1 MSIIFDKY
9 LKGDKVIWMIVI
21 ILYLASLLL
30 IYSSSS
36 SLAFRYHGGN
46 TTYFLIKQAVFLM
59 AGFFVIW
66 FFHILKYSIWYHLA
80 NILLLISL
88 PLLGITLLFG
98 RNLNAAS
105 RWLEIPG
112 LGITFQSSDLAKVFL
127 IMYVAKYLSQKQ
139 DSPTDFKQFILNP
152 IIPVAFVCALIL
164 PANFST
170 AALLGLT
177 CWFMLFIGKVNLK
190 HLFGITGL
198 GILLVGALIVVSL
211 QFKVLGRAQT
221 WVNRIEN
228 FISDDKTEG
237 NYQVEQ
243 SKIAIASGGIIGKG
257 PGRST
262 QRNFLPHPYS
272 DFIYAII
279 IEEYG
284 VVGGVFILSLY
295 LILLYRSALLVK
307 KSKRMFPAFL
317 VLGLALMLTLQ
328 AFINMAVA
336 VGAIPVTGQPLPLVS
351 MGGSSLL
358 VSSAALGIILSV
370 SRSQSKN
377 ELFDGEEPVEDNN

>member
-1 MSIIFDKY
+1 MGALFDKY
-9 LKGDKVIWMIVI
+9 LKGDRVIWMIVI
-21 ILYLASLLL
+21 FLYLSSLLL

-46 TTYFLIKQAVFLM
+46 TTYFLIKQLVFLLVAFIVM
-59 AGFFVIW
+59 WTAHLI
-66 FFHILKYSIWYHLA
+66 KYSVWYRLA
-80 NILLLISL
+80 NILLALSV

-112 LGITFQSSDLAKVFL
+112 LGISFQSSDIAKVIL
-127 IMYVAKYLSQKQ
+127 IMYVAKYLSQMQ
-139 DSPTDFKQFILNP
+139 ENTDDFKQFLIQL
-152 IIPVAFVCALIL
+152 IAPVAFVCALIL

-177 CWFMLFIGKVNLK
+177 CWLMMFVGRVNLK
-190 HLFGITGL
+190 YLFGITGI
-198 GILLVGALIVVSL
+198 GIVLVGAFIAISL
-211 QFKVLGRAQT
+211 QFKTLSRAQT

-228 FISDDKTEG
+228 FISDDKTGG
-237 NYQVEQ
+237 NYQLEQ
-243 SKIAIASGGIIGKG
+243 SKIAIATGGIIGKG

-284 VVGGVFILSLY
+284 VVGGVFTLILY
-295 LILLYRSALLVK
+295 LMLLYRAALLVK
-307 KSKRMFPAFL
+307 KSNRLFPAFL
-317 VLGLALMLTLQ
+317 AFGLALMLTLQ
-328 AFINMAVA
+328 ALINMAVA

-351 MGGSSLL
+351 LGGSSLI
-358 VSSAALGIILSV
+358 VSSGALGIILGI
-370 SRSQSKN
+370 SRSQDKK
-377 ELFDGEEPVEDNN
+377 ELFDGEEPVKDNS

>member
-1 MSIIFDKY
+1 MGVLFDKY
-9 LKGDKVIWMIVI
+9 LKGDRVIWMIVI
-21 ILYLASLLL
+21 FLYLASLLL

-46 TTYFLIKQAVFLM
+46 TTYFLIKQLVFLLVAFIIM
-59 AGFFVIW
+59 WTAHLI
-66 FFHILKYSIWYHLA
+66 KYSVWYRLA
-80 NILLLISL
+80 NILLALSV

-112 LGITFQSSDLAKVFL
+112 LGISFQSSDLAKVIL
-127 IMYVAKYLSQKQ
+127 VMYVAKYLSQMQ
-139 DSPTDFKQFILNP
+139 ADREDFNQFLIHL
-152 IIPVAFVCALIL
+152 IAPVAFVCALIL

-177 CWFMLFIGKVNLK
+177 CWLMMFVGRVNLK
-190 HLFGITGL
+190 YLFGITGI
-198 GILLVGALIVVSL
+198 GILLVGAFIAISL
-211 QFKVLGRAQT
+211 QFKTLSRAQT

-228 FISDDKTEG
+228 FISNDKTEG
-237 NYQVEQ
+237 NYQLEQ
-243 SKIAIASGGIIGKG
+243 SKIAIATGGIIGKG
-257 PGRST
+257 PGHST

-284 VVGGVFILSLY
+284 VVGGTFTLILY
-295 LILLYRSALLVK
+295 LILLYRAALLVK
-307 KSKRMFPAFL
+307 KSNRLFPAFL
-317 VLGLALMLTLQ
+317 AFGLALMLTLQ
-328 AFINMAVA
+328 ALINMAVA

-351 MGGSSLL
+351 LGGSSLI
-358 VSSAALGIILSV
+358 VSSGALGIILGI
-370 SRSQSKN
+370 SRSQDKK
-377 ELFDGEEPVEDNN
+377 ELFDGEKPVKDNN

>member
-1 MSIIFDKY
+1 MGALFDKY
-9 LKGDKVIWMIVI
+9 LKGDRVIWMIVI
-21 ILYLASLLL
+21 FLYLSSLLL

-46 TTYFLIKQAVFLM
+46 TTYFLVKQLVFLLVAFIVM
-59 AGFFVIW
+59 WTAHLI
-66 FFHILKYSIWYHLA
+66 KYSVWYRLA
-80 NILLLISL
+80 NILLALSV

-112 LGITFQSSDLAKVFL
+112 LGISFQSSDLAKVIL
-127 IMYVAKYLSQKQ
+127 IMYVAKYLSQMQ
-139 DSPTDFKQFILNP
+139 ENTNDFKQFLIQL
-152 IIPVAFVCALIL
+152 IAPVAFVCALIL

-170 AALLGLT
+170 AALLALT
-177 CWFMLFIGKVNLK
+177 CWLMMFVGRVNLK
-190 HLFGITGL
+190 YLFGITGI
-198 GILLVGALIVVSL
+198 GILLVGAFIAISL
-211 QFKVLGRAQT
+211 QFKTLSRAQT

-237 NYQVEQ
+237 NYQLEQ
-243 SKIAIASGGIIGKG
+243 SKIAIATGGIIGKG

-284 VVGGVFILSLY
+284 VVGGVFTLILY
-295 LILLYRSALLVK
+295 LILLYRAALLVK
-307 KSKRMFPAFL
+307 KSNRLFPAFL
-317 VLGLALMLTLQ
+317 AFGLALMLTLQ
-328 AFINMAVA
+328 ALINMAVA

-351 MGGSSLL
+351 LGGSSLI
-358 VSSAALGIILSV
+358 VSSGALGIILGI
-370 SRSQSKN
+370 SRSQDKK
-377 ELFDGEEPVEDNN
+377 ELFDGEEPVKDNN

>member
-1 MSIIFDKY
+1 MGALFDKY
-9 LKGDKVIWMIVI
+9 LKGDRVIWMIVI
-21 ILYLASLLL
+21 FLYLSSLLL

-46 TTYFLIKQAVFLM
+46 TTYFLIKQLVFLLVAFIVM
-59 AGFFVIW
+59 WTAHLI
-66 FFHILKYSIWYHLA
+66 KYSVWYRLA
-80 NILLLISL
+80 NILLALSV

-112 LGITFQSSDLAKVFL
+112 LGISFQSSDIAKVIL
-127 IMYVAKYLSQKQ
+127 IMYVAKYLSQMQ
-139 DSPTDFKQFILNP
+139 ENTDDFKQFLIQL
-152 IIPVAFVCALIL
+152 IAPVAFVCALIL

-177 CWFMLFIGKVNLK
+177 CWLMMFVGRVNLK
-190 HLFGITGL
+190 YLFGITGI
-198 GILLVGALIVVSL
+198 GIVLVGAFIAISL
-211 QFKVLGRAQT
+211 QFKTLSRAQT

-237 NYQVEQ
+237 NYQLEQ
-243 SKIAIASGGIIGKG
+243 SKIAIATGGIIGKG

-284 VVGGVFILSLY
+284 VVGGVFTLILY
-295 LILLYRSALLVK
+295 LMLLYRAALLVK
-307 KSKRMFPAFL
+307 KSNRLFPAFL
-317 VLGLALMLTLQ
+317 AFGLALMLTLQ
-328 AFINMAVA
+328 ALINMAVA

-351 MGGSSLL
+351 LGGSSLI
-358 VSSAALGIILSV
+358 VSSGALGIILGI
-370 SRSQSKN
+370 SRSQDKK
-377 ELFDGEEPVEDNN
+377 ELFDGEEPVKDNS

>member
-1 MSIIFDKY
+1 MGALFDKY
-9 LKGDKVIWMIVI
+9 LKGDRVIWIIVI
-21 ILYLASLLL
+21 FLYLASLLL

-46 TTYFLIKQAVFLM
+46 TTYFLIKQLVFLLVAFIVM
-59 AGFFVIW
+59 WTVHLI
-66 FFHILKYSIWYHLA
+66 KYSIWYRLA
-80 NILLLISL
+80 NILLALSV

-112 LGITFQSSDLAKVFL
+112 LGISFQSSDLAKVIL
-127 IMYVAKYLSQKQ
+127 IMYVAKYLSQMQ
-139 DSPTDFKQFILNP
+139 DNNNDFKQFLIQL
-152 IIPVAFVCALIL
+152 IAPVALVCALIL

-177 CWFMLFIGKVNLK
+177 CWLMMFVGRVNLK
-190 HLFGITGL
+190 YLLGITGI
-198 GILLVGALIVVSL
+198 GIVLVGAIIAISL
-211 QFKVLGRAQT
+211 QFKTLSRAQT

-237 NYQVEQ
+237 NYQLEQ
-243 SKIAIASGGIIGKG
+243 SKIAIANGGIIGKG

-284 VVGGVFILSLY
+284 VVGGIITLILY
-295 LILLYRSALLVK
+295 LMLLYRAALLVK
-307 KSKRMFPAFL
+307 KSNRLFPAFL
-317 VLGLALMLTLQ
+317 AFGLALMLTLQ
-328 AFINMAVA
+328 ALINMAVA
-336 VGAIPVTGQPLPLVS
+336 VGAVPVTGQPLPLVS
-351 MGGSSLL
+351 LGGSSLI
-358 VSSAALGIILSV
+358 VSSGALGIILGI
-370 SRSQSKN
+370 SRSHDKK
-377 ELFDGEEPVEDNN
+377 ELFDGEEPVKDNN

>member
-1 MSIIFDKY
+1 MGVLFDKY
-9 LKGDKVIWMIVI
+9 LKGDRVIWMIAI
-21 ILYLASLLL
+21 FLYLASLLL

-46 TTYFLIKQAVFLM
+46 TTYFLIKQLVFLLVAFIVM
-59 AGFFVIW
+59 WTAHLI
-66 FFHILKYSIWYHLA
+66 KYSIWYRLA
-80 NILLLISL
+80 NILLAFSV

-112 LGITFQSSDLAKVFL
+112 LGISFQSSDLTKVIL
-127 IMYVAKYLSQKQ
+127 IMYVAKYLSQMQ
-139 DSPTDFKQFILNP
+139 GNREDFNQFLIRLAA
-152 IIPVAFVCALIL
+152 PVAFVCALIL

-177 CWFMLFIGKVNLK
+177 CWLMMFVGRVKLK
-190 HLFGITGL
+190 YLFGITGI
-198 GILLVGALIVVSL
+198 GILLLGAFIAISFH
-211 QFKVLGRAQT
+211 FKTLSRAQT

-228 FISDDKTEG
+228 FISNDKTGG
-237 NYQVEQ
+237 NYQLEQ
-243 SKIAIASGGIIGKG
+243 SKIAIATGGIIGKG

-284 VVGGVFILSLY
+284 VVGGVFILILY
-295 LILLYRSALLVK
+295 LILLYRAAQLVR
-307 KSKRMFPAFL
+307 KSNRIFPAFL
-317 VLGLALMLTLQ
+317 AFGLALMLTLQ
-328 AFINMAVA
+328 ALINMAVA

-351 MGGSSLL
+351 LGGSSLI
-358 VSSAALGIILSV
+358 VSSGALGIILGI
-370 SRSQSKN
+370 SRSQDKK
-377 ELFDGEEPVEDNN
+377 ELFDGEEPVKDSN

>member
-1 MSIIFDKY
+1 MGVLFDKY
-9 LKGDKVIWMIVI
+9 LKGDRVIWMIVI
-21 ILYLASLLL
+21 FLYLASLLL

-46 TTYFLIKQAVFLM
+46 TTYFLIKQLVFLLVAFIIM
-59 AGFFVIW
+59 WTAHLI
-66 FFHILKYSIWYHLA
+66 KYSVWYRLA
-80 NILLLISL
+80 NILLALSV

-112 LGITFQSSDLAKVFL
+112 LGISFQSSDLAKVIL
-127 IMYVAKYLSQKQ
+127 IMYVAKYLSQMQ
-139 DSPTDFKQFILNP
+139 ENREDFNQFLIQL
-152 IIPVAFVCALIL
+152 IAPVAFVCALIL

-177 CWFMLFIGKVNLK
+177 CWLMMFVGRVNLK
-190 HLFGITGL
+190 YLFGVTGI
-198 GILLVGALIVVSL
+198 GILLVGVFIAISL
-211 QFKVLGRAQT
+211 QFKTLSRAQT

-228 FISDDKTEG
+228 FISNDKTEG
-237 NYQVEQ
+237 NYQLEQ
-243 SKIAIASGGIIGKG
+243 SKIAIATGGIIGKG
-257 PGRST
+257 PGHST

-284 VVGGVFILSLY
+284 VVGGIFTLILY
-295 LILLYRSALLVK
+295 LILLYRAALLVK
-307 KSKRMFPAFL
+307 KSNRIFPAFL
-317 VLGLALMLTLQ
+317 AFGLALMLTLQ
-328 AFINMAVA
+328 ALINMAVA

-351 MGGSSLL
+351 LGGSSLI
-358 VSSAALGIILSV
+358 VSSGALGIILGI
-370 SRSQSKN
+370 SRSQDKK
-377 ELFDGEEPVEDNN
+377 ELFDGEEPVKDNN

>member
-1 MSIIFDKY
+1 MGTLFDKY
-9 LKGDKVIWMIVI
+9 LKGDRVIWMIVI
-21 ILYLASLLL
+21 FLYLASLLL

-46 TTYFLIKQAVFLM
+46 TTYFLVKQLVFLVVAFIVM
-59 AGFFVIW
+59 WTAHLI
-66 FFHILKYSIWYHLA
+66 KYSVWYRLA
-80 NILLLISL
+80 NILLALSV

-112 LGITFQSSDLAKVFL
+112 LGISFQSSDLAKVIL
-127 IMYVAKYLSQKQ
+127 IMYVAKYLSQMQ
-139 DSPTDFKQFILNP
+139 ENTDNFKQFLIQLVA
-152 IIPVAFVCALIL
+152 PVAFVCALIL

-177 CWFMLFIGKVNLK
+177 CWLMMFVGRVNLK
-190 HLFGITGL
+190 YLLGITGL
-198 GILLVGALIVVSL
+198 GLLLVGAFIAISL
-211 QFKVLGRAQT
+211 QFKTLSRAQT

-237 NYQVEQ
+237 NYQLEQ
-243 SKIAIASGGIIGKG
+243 SKIAIATGGIIGKG

-284 VVGGVFILSLY
+284 MLGGIFTLTLY
-295 LILLYRSALLVK
+295 LILLYRAALLVK
-307 KSKRMFPAFL
+307 KSSRLFPAFL
-317 VLGLALMLTLQ
+317 AFGLALMLTLQ
-328 AFINMAVA
+328 ALINMAVA

-351 MGGSSLL
+351 LGGSSLI
-358 VSSAALGIILSV
+358 VSSGALGIILGI
-370 SRSQSKN
+370 SRSQDKK
-377 ELFDGEEPVEDNN
+377 ELFDGEEPVKDNN

>member
-1 MSIIFDKY
+1 MGALFDKY
-9 LKGDKVIWMIVI
+9 LKGDRVIWMIVI
-21 ILYLASLLL
+21 FLYLSSLLL

-46 TTYFLIKQAVFLM
+46 TTYFLIKQLVFLLVAFIVM
-59 AGFFVIW
+59 WTAHLI
-66 FFHILKYSIWYHLA
+66 KYSIWYRLA
-80 NILLLISL
+80 NILLALSV

-112 LGITFQSSDLAKVFL
+112 LGISFQSSDLAKVIL
-127 IMYVAKYLSQKQ
+127 IMYVAKYLSQMQ
-139 DSPTDFKQFILNP
+139 DNNNDFKQFLIQL
-152 IIPVAFVCALIL
+152 IAPVAFVCALIL

-177 CWFMLFIGKVNLK
+177 CWLMMFVGRVNLK
-190 HLFGITGL
+190 YLFGITGI
-198 GILLVGALIVVSL
+198 GIVLVGAFIAISL
-211 QFKVLGRAQT
+211 QFKTLSRAQT

-237 NYQVEQ
+237 NYQLEQ
-243 SKIAIASGGIIGKG
+243 SKIAIATGGIIGKG

-284 VVGGVFILSLY
+284 VVGGVFTLILY
-295 LILLYRSALLVK
+295 LMLLYRAALLVK
-307 KSKRMFPAFL
+307 KSNRLFPAFL
-317 VLGLALMLTLQ
+317 AFGLALMLTLQ
-328 AFINMAVA
+328 ALINMAVA

-351 MGGSSLL
+351 LGGSSLI
-358 VSSAALGIILSV
+358 VSSGALGIILGI
-370 SRSQSKN
+370 SRSQDKK
-377 ELFDGEEPVEDNN
+377 ELFDGEEPVKDNN

>member
-1 MSIIFDKY
+1 MGALFDKY
-9 LKGDKVIWMIVI
+9 LKGDRVIWMIVI
-21 ILYLASLLL
+21 FLYLSSLLL

-46 TTYFLIKQAVFLM
+46 TTYFLVKQLVFLLVAFIVM
-59 AGFFVIW
+59 WTAHLI
-66 FFHILKYSIWYHLA
+66 KYSVWYRLA
-80 NILLLISL
+80 NILLALSV

-112 LGITFQSSDLAKVFL
+112 LGISFQSSDIAKVIL
-127 IMYVAKYLSQKQ
+127 IMYVAKYLSQMQ
-139 DSPTDFKQFILNP
+139 ENTDDFKQFLIQL
-152 IIPVAFVCALIL
+152 IAPVAFVCALIL

-177 CWFMLFIGKVNLK
+177 CWLMMFVGRVNLK
-190 HLFGITGL
+190 YLFGITGI
-198 GILLVGALIVVSL
+198 GIVLVGAFIAISL
-211 QFKVLGRAQT
+211 QFKTLSRAQT

-237 NYQVEQ
+237 NYQLEQ
-243 SKIAIASGGIIGKG
+243 SKIAIATGGIIGKG

-284 VVGGVFILSLY
+284 VVGGVFTLILY
-295 LILLYRSALLVK
+295 LMLLYRAALLVK
-307 KSKRMFPAFL
+307 KSNRLFPAFL
-317 VLGLALMLTLQ
+317 AFGLALMLTLQ
-328 AFINMAVA
+328 ALINMAVA

-351 MGGSSLL
+351 LGGSSLI
-358 VSSAALGIILSV
+358 VSSGALGIILGI
-370 SRSQSKN
+370 SRSQDKK
-377 ELFDGEEPVEDNN
+377 ELFDGEEPVKDNN

>member
-1 MSIIFDKY
+1 
-9 LKGDKVIWMIVI
+9 MIVI
-21 ILYLASLLL
+21 FLYLSSLLL

-46 TTYFLIKQAVFLM
+46 TTYFLIKQLVFLLVAFIVM
-59 AGFFVIW
+59 WTAHLI
-66 FFHILKYSIWYHLA
+66 KYSVWYRLA
-80 NILLLISL
+80 NILLALSV

-112 LGITFQSSDLAKVFL
+112 LGISFQSSDLAKVIL
-127 IMYVAKYLSQKQ
+127 IMYVAKYLSQMQ
-139 DSPTDFKQFILNP
+139 ENTDDFKQFLIQL
-152 IIPVAFVCALIL
+152 IAPVAFVCALIL

-177 CWFMLFIGKVNLK
+177 CWLMMFVGRVNLK
-190 HLFGITGL
+190 YLFGITGI
-198 GILLVGALIVVSL
+198 GIVLVGAFIAISL
-211 QFKVLGRAQT
+211 QFKTLSRAQT

-237 NYQVEQ
+237 NYQLEQ
-243 SKIAIASGGIIGKG
+243 SKIAIATGGIIGKG

-284 VVGGVFILSLY
+284 VVGGVFTLILY
-295 LILLYRSALLVK
+295 LMLLYRAALLVK
-307 KSKRMFPAFL
+307 KSNRLFPAFL
-317 VLGLALMLTLQ
+317 AFGLALMLTLQ
-328 AFINMAVA
+328 ALINMAVA

-351 MGGSSLL
+351 LGGSSLI
-358 VSSAALGIILSV
+358 VSSGALGIILGI
-370 SRSQSKN
+370 SRSQDKK
-377 ELFDGEEPVEDNN
+377 ELFDGEEPVKDNN

>member
-1 MSIIFDKY
+1 MGALFDKY
-9 LKGDKVIWMIVI
+9 LKGDRVIWMIVI
-21 ILYLASLLL
+21 FLYLSSLLL

-46 TTYFLIKQAVFLM
+46 TTYFLIKQLVFLLVAFIVM
-59 AGFFVIW
+59 WTAHLI
-66 FFHILKYSIWYHLA
+66 KYSVWYRLA
-80 NILLLISL
+80 NILLALSV

-112 LGITFQSSDLAKVFL
+112 LGISFQSSDIAKVIL
-127 IMYVAKYLSQKQ
+127 IMYVAKYLSQMQ
-139 DSPTDFKQFILNP
+139 ENTDDFKQFLIQL
-152 IIPVAFVCALIL
+152 IAPVAFVCALIL

-177 CWFMLFIGKVNLK
+177 CWLMMFVGRVNLK
-190 HLFGITGL
+190 YLFGITGI
-198 GILLVGALIVVSL
+198 GIVLVGAFIAISL
-211 QFKVLGRAQT
+211 QFKTLSRAQT

-237 NYQVEQ
+237 NYQLEQ
-243 SKIAIASGGIIGKG
+243 SKIAIATGGIIGKG

-284 VVGGVFILSLY
+284 VVGGVFTLILY
-295 LILLYRSALLVK
+295 LMLLYRAALLVK
-307 KSKRMFPAFL
+307 KSNRLFPAFL
-317 VLGLALMLTLQ
+317 AFGLALMLTLQ
-328 AFINMAVA
+328 ALINMAVA

-351 MGGSSLL
+351 LGGSSLI
-358 VSSAALGIILSV
+358 VSSGALGIILGI
-370 SRSQSKN
+370 SRSQDKK
-377 ELFDGEEPVEDNN
+377 ELFDGEEPVKDNN

>member
-1 MSIIFDKY
+1 MGALFDKY
-9 LKGDKVIWMIVI
+9 LKGDRVIWMIVI
-21 ILYLASLLL
+21 FLYLSSLLL

-46 TTYFLIKQAVFLM
+46 TTYFLIKQLVFLLVAFIVM
-59 AGFFVIW
+59 WTAHLI
-66 FFHILKYSIWYHLA
+66 KYSVWYRLA
-80 NILLLISL
+80 NILLALSV

-112 LGITFQSSDLAKVFL
+112 LGISFQSSDLAKVIL
-127 IMYVAKYLSQKQ
+127 IMYVAKYLSQMQ
-139 DSPTDFKQFILNP
+139 ENTDDFKQFLIQL
-152 IIPVAFVCALIL
+152 IAPVAFVCALIL

-177 CWFMLFIGKVNLK
+177 CWLMMFVGRVNLK
-190 HLFGITGL
+190 YLFGITGI
-198 GILLVGALIVVSL
+198 GIVLVGAFIAISL
-211 QFKVLGRAQT
+211 QFKTLSRAQT

-237 NYQVEQ
+237 NYQLEQ
-243 SKIAIASGGIIGKG
+243 SKIAIATGGIIGKG

-279 IEEYG
+279 
-284 VVGGVFILSLY
+284 
-295 LILLYRSALLVK
+295 
-307 KSKRMFPAFL
+307 
-317 VLGLALMLTLQ
+317 
-328 AFINMAVA
+328 
-336 VGAIPVTGQPLPLVS
+336 
-351 MGGSSLL
+351 
-358 VSSAALGIILSV
+358 
-370 SRSQSKN
+370 
-377 ELFDGEEPVEDNN
+377 

>member
-1 MSIIFDKY
+1 MGALFDKY
-9 LKGDKVIWMIVI
+9 LKGDRVIWMIVI
-21 ILYLASLLL
+21 FLYLSSLLL

-46 TTYFLIKQAVFLM
+46 TTYFLIKQLVFLLVAFIVM
-59 AGFFVIW
+59 WTAHLI
-66 FFHILKYSIWYHLA
+66 KYSVWYRLA
-80 NILLLISL
+80 NILLALSV

-112 LGITFQSSDLAKVFL
+112 LGISFQSSDLAKVIL
-127 IMYVAKYLSQKQ
+127 IMYVAKYLSQMQ
-139 DSPTDFKQFILNP
+139 ENTDDFKQFLIQL
-152 IIPVAFVCALIL
+152 IAPVAFVCALIL

-177 CWFMLFIGKVNLK
+177 CWLMMFVGRVNLK
-190 HLFGITGL
+190 YLFGITGI
-198 GILLVGALIVVSL
+198 GIVLVGAFIAISL
-211 QFKVLGRAQT
+211 QFKTLSRAQT

-237 NYQVEQ
+237 NYQLEQ
-243 SKIAIASGGIIGKG
+243 SKIAIATGGIIGKG

-284 VVGGVFILSLY
+284 VVGGVFTLILY
-295 LILLYRSALLVK
+295 LMLLYRAALLVK
-307 KSKRMFPAFL
+307 KSNRLFPAFL
-317 VLGLALMLTLQ
+317 AFGLALMLTLQ
-328 AFINMAVA
+328 ALINMAVA
-336 VGAIPVTGQPLPLVS
+336 VGAVPVTGQPLPLVS
-351 MGGSSLL
+351 LGGSSLI
-358 VSSAALGIILSV
+358 VSSGALGIILGI
-370 SRSQSKN
+370 SRSQDKK
-377 ELFDGEEPVEDNN
+377 ELFDGEEPVKDNN

>member
-1 MSIIFDKY
+1 MGVLFDKY
-9 LKGDKVIWMIVI
+9 LKGDRVIWMIVI
-21 ILYLASLLL
+21 FLYLASLLL

-46 TTYFLIKQAVFLM
+46 TTYFLIKQLVFLVVAFM
-59 AGFFVIW
+59 VMWTVHLI
-66 FFHILKYSIWYHLA
+66 KYSVWYRLA
-80 NILLLISL
+80 NILLALSI

-112 LGITFQSSDLAKVFL
+112 LGISFQSSDLAKVIL
-127 IMYVAKYLSQKQ
+127 IMFVAKYLSQMQ
-139 DSPTDFKQFILNP
+139 DNTNDFKQFLIQLVA
-152 IIPVAFVCALIL
+152 PVALVCALIL

-177 CWFMLFIGKVNLK
+177 CWLMMFVGRVNLK
-190 HLFGITGL
+190 YLFGITGL
-198 GILLVGALIVVSL
+198 GVLLVGAFIAISL
-211 QFKVLGRAQT
+211 QFKTLSRAQT

-228 FISDDKTEG
+228 FISDDKTDG
-237 NYQVEQ
+237 NYQLEQ
-243 SKIAIASGGIIGKG
+243 SKIAIATGGIIGKG

-284 VVGGVFILSLY
+284 VVGGVFILILY
-295 LILLYRSALLVK
+295 LILLYRAALLVK
-307 KSKRMFPAFL
+307 KSTRLFPAFL
-317 VLGLALMLTLQ
+317 AFGLALMLTLQ
-328 AFINMAVA
+328 ALINMAVA

-351 MGGSSLL
+351 LGGSSLI
-358 VSSAALGIILSV
+358 VSSGALGIILGI
-370 SRSQSKN
+370 SRSQDKK
-377 ELFDGEEPVEDNN
+377 ELFDGEEPVKDNN

>member
-1 MSIIFDKY
+1 MGVLFDKY
-9 LKGDKVIWMIVI
+9 LKGDRVIWMIAI
-21 ILYLASLLL
+21 FLYLASLLL

-46 TTYFLIKQAVFLM
+46 TTYFLIKQLVFLLVAFIVM
-59 AGFFVIW
+59 WTAHLI
-66 FFHILKYSIWYHLA
+66 KYSVWYRLA
-80 NILLLISL
+80 NILLALSV

-112 LGITFQSSDLAKVFL
+112 LGISFQSSDLAKVIL
-127 IMYVAKYLSQKQ
+127 IMYVAKLLSQRQ
-139 DSPTDFKQFILNP
+139 GNADDFKQFLIQL
-152 IIPVAFVCALIL
+152 IAPVALVCALIL

-177 CWFMLFIGKVNLK
+177 CWLMMFVGRVNLK
-190 HLFGITGL
+190 YLFGITGL
-198 GILLVGALIVVSL
+198 GIVLVGAFIAISL
-211 QFKVLGRAQT
+211 QLKTLSRAQT

-228 FISDDKTEG
+228 FISDDKTAG
-237 NYQVEQ
+237 NYQLEQ
-243 SKIAIASGGIIGKG
+243 SKIAIATGGIIGKG

-284 VVGGVFILSLY
+284 VIGGVFTLILY
-295 LILLYRSALLVK
+295 LMLLYRAALLVK
-307 KSKRMFPAFL
+307 KSNRLFPAFL
-317 VLGLALMLTLQ
+317 AFGLALMLTLQ
-328 AFINMAVA
+328 ALINMAVA

-351 MGGSSLL
+351 LGGSSLI
-358 VSSAALGIILSV
+358 VSSGALGIILGI
-370 SRSQSKN
+370 SRTLDKK
-377 ELFDGEEPVEDNN
+377 ELFDGEEPVKDNN

>member
-1 MSIIFDKY
+1 MGALFDKY
-9 LKGDKVIWMIVI
+9 LKGDRVIWMIVI
-21 ILYLASLLL
+21 FLYLSSLLL

-46 TTYFLIKQAVFLM
+46 TTYFLIKQLVFLLVAFIVM
-59 AGFFVIW
+59 WTVHLI
-66 FFHILKYSIWYHLA
+66 KYSIWYRLA
-80 NILLLISL
+80 NILLALSV

-112 LGITFQSSDLAKVFL
+112 LGISFQSSDLAKVIL
-127 IMYVAKYLSQKQ
+127 IMYVAKYLSQMQ
-139 DSPTDFKQFILNP
+139 DNNNDFKQFLIQL
-152 IIPVAFVCALIL
+152 IAPVALVCALIL

-177 CWFMLFIGKVNLK
+177 CWLMMFVGRVNLK
-190 HLFGITGL
+190 YLFGITGI
-198 GILLVGALIVVSL
+198 GIVLVGAFIAISL
-211 QFKVLGRAQT
+211 QFKTLSRAQT

-237 NYQVEQ
+237 NYQLEQ
-243 SKIAIASGGIIGKG
+243 SKIAIATGGIIGKG

-284 VVGGVFILSLY
+284 VVGGVFTLILY
-295 LILLYRSALLVK
+295 LMLLYRAALLVK
-307 KSKRMFPAFL
+307 KSNRLFPAFL
-317 VLGLALMLTLQ
+317 AFGLALMLTLQ
-328 AFINMAVA
+328 ALINMAVA

-351 MGGSSLL
+351 LGGSSLI
-358 VSSAALGIILSV
+358 VSSGALGIILGI
-370 SRSQSKN
+370 SRSQDKK
-377 ELFDGEEPVEDNN
+377 ELFDGEEPVKDNN

>member
-1 MSIIFDKY
+1 MGALFDKY
-9 LKGDKVIWMIVI
+9 LKGDRVIWMIVI
-21 ILYLASLLL
+21 FLYLSSLLL

-46 TTYFLIKQAVFLM
+46 TTYFLIKQLVFLLVAFIVM
-59 AGFFVIW
+59 WTAHLI
-66 FFHILKYSIWYHLA
+66 KYSVWYRLA
-80 NILLLISL
+80 NILLALSV

-112 LGITFQSSDLAKVFL
+112 LGISSQSSDIAKVIL
-127 IMYVAKYLSQKQ
+127 IMYVAKYLSQMQ
-139 DSPTDFKQFILNP
+139 ENTDDFKQFLIQL
-152 IIPVAFVCALIL
+152 IAPVAFVCALIL

-177 CWFMLFIGKVNLK
+177 CWLMMFVGRVNLK
-190 HLFGITGL
+190 YLFGITGI
-198 GILLVGALIVVSL
+198 GIVLVGAFIAISL
-211 QFKVLGRAQT
+211 QFKTLSRAQT

-237 NYQVEQ
+237 NYQLEQ
-243 SKIAIASGGIIGKG
+243 SKIAIATGGIIGKG

-284 VVGGVFILSLY
+284 VVGGVFTLILY
-295 LILLYRSALLVK
+295 LMLLYRAALLVK
-307 KSKRMFPAFL
+307 KSNRLFPAFL
-317 VLGLALMLTLQ
+317 AFGLALMLTLQ
-328 AFINMAVA
+328 ALINMAVA

-351 MGGSSLL
+351 LGGSSLI
-358 VSSAALGIILSV
+358 VSSGALGIILGI
-370 SRSQSKN
+370 SRSQDKK
-377 ELFDGEEPVEDNN
+377 ELFDGEEPVKDNN

>member
-1 MSIIFDKY
+1 MGVLFDKY
-9 LKGDKVIWMIVI
+9 LKGDRVIWMIVI
-21 ILYLASLLL
+21 FLYLASLLL

-46 TTYFLIKQAVFLM
+46 TTYFLIKQLVFLIVAFLVM
-59 AGFFVIW
+59 WIVHLI
-66 FFHILKYSIWYHLA
+66 KYSVWYRLS
-80 NILLLISL
+80 NILLALSI

-112 LGITFQSSDLAKVFL
+112 LGISFQSSDLAKVIL
-127 IMYVAKYLSQKQ
+127 IMYVAKYLSQMQ
-139 DSPTDFKQFILNP
+139 DNTNDFKQFLVQLIA
-152 IIPVAFVCALIL
+152 PVALVCALIL

-177 CWFMLFIGKVNLK
+177 CWLMMFVGRVNLK
-190 HLFGITGL
+190 YLLGITGL
-198 GILLVGALIVVSL
+198 GLLLVGAFIAISL
-211 QFKVLGRAQT
+211 QFKTLSRAQT

-237 NYQVEQ
+237 NYQLEQ
-243 SKIAIASGGIIGKG
+243 SKIAIATGGIIGKG

-284 VVGGVFILSLY
+284 VVGGVFTLILY
-295 LILLYRSALLVK
+295 LILLYRAALLVK
-307 KSKRMFPAFL
+307 KSNRLFPAFL
-317 VLGLALMLTLQ
+317 AFGLALMLTLQ
-328 AFINMAVA
+328 ALINMAVA

-351 MGGSSLL
+351 LGGSSLI
-358 VSSAALGIILSV
+358 VSSGALGIILGI
-370 SRSQSKN
+370 SRSQDKK
-377 ELFDGEEPVEDNN
+377 ELFDGEEPVKDNN

>member
-1 MSIIFDKY
+1 MGALFDKY
-9 LKGDKVIWMIVI
+9 LKGDRVIWMIVI
-21 ILYLASLLL
+21 FLYLSSLLL

-46 TTYFLIKQAVFLM
+46 TTYFLIKQLVFLLVAFIVM
-59 AGFFVIW
+59 WTVHLI
-66 FFHILKYSIWYHLA
+66 KYSIWYRLA
-80 NILLLISL
+80 NILLALSV

-112 LGITFQSSDLAKVFL
+112 LGISFQSSDIAKVIL
-127 IMYVAKYLSQKQ
+127 IMYVAKYLSQMQ
-139 DSPTDFKQFILNP
+139 ENTDDFKQFLIQL
-152 IIPVAFVCALIL
+152 IAPVAFVCALIL

-177 CWFMLFIGKVNLK
+177 CWLMMFVGRVNLK
-190 HLFGITGL
+190 YLFGITGI
-198 GILLVGALIVVSL
+198 GIVLVGAFIAISL
-211 QFKVLGRAQT
+211 QFKTLSRAQT

-237 NYQVEQ
+237 NYQLEQ
-243 SKIAIASGGIIGKG
+243 SKIAIATGGIIGKG

-284 VVGGVFILSLY
+284 VVGGVFTLILY
-295 LILLYRSALLVK
+295 LMLLYRAALLVK
-307 KSKRMFPAFL
+307 KSNRLFPAFL
-317 VLGLALMLTLQ
+317 AFGLALMLTLQ
-328 AFINMAVA
+328 ALINMAVA

-351 MGGSSLL
+351 LGGSSLI
-358 VSSAALGIILSV
+358 VSSGALGIILGI
-370 SRSQSKN
+370 SRSQDKK
-377 ELFDGEEPVEDNN
+377 ELFDGEEPVKDNN

>member
-1 MSIIFDKY
+1 MSAIFDKY
-9 LKGDKVIWMIVI
+9 LKGDKVIWIVVI
-21 ILYLASLLL
+21 FLYLASLLL

-46 TTYFLIKQAVFLM
+46 TTYYLIKQAVFLLF
-59 AGFFVIW
+59 GFIVIW
-66 FFHILKYSIWYHLA
+66 TIHLLKYSIWYHLA
-80 NILLLISL
+80 NILLAISI

-112 LGITFQSSDLAKVFL
+112 LGITIQSSDLAKIFL
-127 IMYVAKYLSQKQ
+127 VIYVAKYLSHIQ
-139 DSPTDFKQFILNP
+139 DSPIDFKEFLLQLIL
-152 IIPVAFVCALIL
+152 PVALVCALIL

-177 CWFMLFIGKVNLK
+177 CWLMMLIGRVNLK
-190 HLFGITGL
+190 HLLGITGV
-198 GILLVGALIVVSL
+198 GILLVGAFIAISL
-211 QFKVLGRAQT
+211 QFTNLSRAQT

-228 FISDDKTEG
+228 FINDDNPDG
-237 NYQVEQ
+237 NYQLEQ
-243 SKIAIASGGIIGKG
+243 SKIAIATGGIIGKG

-284 VVGGVFILSLY
+284 VVGGVIILTLY
-295 LILLYRSALLVK
+295 LILLYRAALLVK
-307 KSKRMFPAFL
+307 KSKRTFPAFL
-317 VLGLALMLTLQ
+317 AFGLALLLTLQ

-351 MGGSSLL
+351 MGGSSLV
-358 VSSAALGIILSV
+358 VSSAALGIILGV
-370 SRSQSKN
+370 SRSQNKK
-377 ELFDGEEPVEDNN
+377 ELFDGEEPVEDNS

>member
-1 MSIIFDKY
+1 MGALFDKY
-9 LKGDKVIWMIVI
+9 LKGDRVIWMIVI
-21 ILYLASLLL
+21 FLYLSSLLL

-46 TTYFLIKQAVFLM
+46 TTYFLIKQLVFLLVAFIVM
-59 AGFFVIW
+59 WTAHLI
-66 FFHILKYSIWYHLA
+66 KYSVWYRLA
-80 NILLLISL
+80 NILLALSV

-112 LGITFQSSDLAKVFL
+112 LGISFQSSDLAKVIL
-127 IMYVAKYLSQKQ
+127 IMYVAKYLSQMQ
-139 DSPTDFKQFILNP
+139 ENTDDFKQFLIQL
-152 IIPVAFVCALIL
+152 IAPVAFVCALIL

-177 CWFMLFIGKVNLK
+177 CWLMMFVGRVNLK
-190 HLFGITGL
+190 YLFGITGI
-198 GILLVGALIVVSL
+198 GIVLVGAFIAISL
-211 QFKVLGRAQT
+211 QFKTLSRAQT

-237 NYQVEQ
+237 NYQLEQ
-243 SKIAIASGGIIGKG
+243 SKIAIATGGIIGKG

-284 VVGGVFILSLY
+284 VVGGVFTLILY
-295 LILLYRSALLVK
+295 LMLLYRAALLVK
-307 KSKRMFPAFL
+307 KSNRLFPAFL
-317 VLGLALMLTLQ
+317 AFGLALMLTLQ
-328 AFINMAVA
+328 ALINMAVA

-351 MGGSSLL
+351 LGGSSLI
-358 VSSAALGIILSV
+358 VSSGALGIILGI
-370 SRSQSKN
+370 SRSQDKK
-377 ELFDGEEPVEDNN
+377 ELFDGEEPVKDNN

>member
-1 MSIIFDKY
+1 MGALFDKY
-9 LKGDKVIWMIVI
+9 LKGDRVIWMIVI
-21 ILYLASLLL
+21 FLYLSSLLL

-46 TTYFLIKQAVFLM
+46 TTYFLIKQLVFLLVAFIVM
-59 AGFFVIW
+59 WTAHLI
-66 FFHILKYSIWYHLA
+66 KYSIWYRLA
-80 NILLLISL
+80 NILLALSV

-112 LGITFQSSDLAKVFL
+112 LGISFQSSDIAKVIL
-127 IMYVAKYLSQKQ
+127 IMYVAKYLSQMQ
-139 DSPTDFKQFILNP
+139 ENTDDFKQFLIQL
-152 IIPVAFVCALIL
+152 IAPVAFVCALIL

-177 CWFMLFIGKVNLK
+177 CWLMMFVGRVNLK
-190 HLFGITGL
+190 YLFGITGI
-198 GILLVGALIVVSL
+198 GIVLVGAFIAISL
-211 QFKVLGRAQT
+211 QFKTLSRAQT

-237 NYQVEQ
+237 NYQLEQ
-243 SKIAIASGGIIGKG
+243 SKIAIATGGIIGKG

-284 VVGGVFILSLY
+284 VVGGVFTLILY
-295 LILLYRSALLVK
+295 LMLLYRAALLVK
-307 KSKRMFPAFL
+307 KSNRLFPAFL
-317 VLGLALMLTLQ
+317 AFGLALMLTLQ
-328 AFINMAVA
+328 ALINMAVA

-351 MGGSSLL
+351 LGGSSLI
-358 VSSAALGIILSV
+358 VSSGALGIILGI
-370 SRSQSKN
+370 SRSQDKK
-377 ELFDGEEPVEDNN
+377 ELFDGEEPVKDNN

>member
-1 MSIIFDKY
+1 MGVLFDKY
-9 LKGDKVIWMIVI
+9 LKGDRVIWMIVI
-21 ILYLASLLL
+21 FLYLASLLL

-46 TTYFLIKQAVFLM
+46 TTYFLIKQLVFLLGAFIVM
-59 AGFFVIW
+59 WTVHLI
-66 FFHILKYSIWYHLA
+66 KYSVWYRLA
-80 NILLLISL
+80 NILLALSM

-98 RNLNAAS
+98 RNLNAAT

-112 LGITFQSSDLAKVFL
+112 LGISFQSSDLAKVIL
-127 IMYVAKYLSQKQ
+127 IIYVAKYLSQMQ
-139 DSPTDFKQFILNP
+139 DNNSDFKQFLTQLIA
-152 IIPVAFVCALIL
+152 PVALVCALIL

-177 CWFMLFIGKVNLK
+177 CWLMMFVGRVSLK
-190 HLFGITGL
+190 YLFGLTGI
-198 GILLVGALIVVSL
+198 GIVLVGAFIAISL
-211 QFKVLGRAQT
+211 QFKTLSRAQT

-237 NYQVEQ
+237 NYQLEQ
-243 SKIAIASGGIIGKG
+243 SKIAIATGGIIGKG

-284 VVGGVFILSLY
+284 VVGGVFTLILY
-295 LILLYRSALLVK
+295 LILLYRAALLVK
-307 KSKRMFPAFL
+307 KSSRLFPAFL
-317 VLGLALMLTLQ
+317 AFGLTLMLTLQ
-328 AFINMAVA
+328 ALINMAVA

-351 MGGSSLL
+351 LGGSSLI
-358 VSSAALGIILSV
+358 VSSGTLGIILGI
-370 SRSQSKN
+370 SRSQSKK
-377 ELFDGEEPVEDNN
+377 ELFDGEEPVKDNN

>member
-1 MSIIFDKY
+1 MGALFDKY
-9 LKGDKVIWMIVI
+9 LKGDRVIWMIVI
-21 ILYLASLLL
+21 FLYLSSLLL

-46 TTYFLIKQAVFLM
+46 TTYFLIKQLVFLLVAFIVM
-59 AGFFVIW
+59 WTVHLI
-66 FFHILKYSIWYHLA
+66 KYSIWYRLA
-80 NILLLISL
+80 NILLALSV

-112 LGITFQSSDLAKVFL
+112 LGISFQSSDLAKVIL
-127 IMYVAKYLSQKQ
+127 IMYVAKYLSQMQ
-139 DSPTDFKQFILNP
+139 DNNNDFKQFLIQL
-152 IIPVAFVCALIL
+152 IAPVAFVCALIL

-177 CWFMLFIGKVNLK
+177 CWLMMFVGRVNLK
-190 HLFGITGL
+190 YLFGITGI
-198 GILLVGALIVVSL
+198 GIVLVGAFIAISL
-211 QFKVLGRAQT
+211 QFKTLSRAQT

-237 NYQVEQ
+237 NYQLEQ
-243 SKIAIASGGIIGKG
+243 SKIAIATGGIIGKG

-284 VVGGVFILSLY
+284 VVGGVFTLILY
-295 LILLYRSALLVK
+295 LMLLYRAALLVK
-307 KSKRMFPAFL
+307 KSNRLFPAFL
-317 VLGLALMLTLQ
+317 AFGLALMLTLQ
-328 AFINMAVA
+328 ALINMAVA

-351 MGGSSLL
+351 LGGSSLI
-358 VSSAALGIILSV
+358 VSSGALGIILGI
-370 SRSQSKN
+370 SRSQDKK
-377 ELFDGEEPVEDNN
+377 ELFDGEEPVKDNN

>member
-1 MSIIFDKY
+1 MGVLFDKY
-9 LKGDKVIWMIVI
+9 LKGDRVIWMIVI
-21 ILYLASLLL
+21 FLYLASLLL

-46 TTYFLIKQAVFLM
+46 TTYFLIKQLVFLVVAFM
-59 AGFFVIW
+59 VMWTVHLI
-66 FFHILKYSIWYHLA
+66 KYSVWYRLA
-80 NILLLISL
+80 NILLALSI

-112 LGITFQSSDLAKVFL
+112 LGISFQSSDLAKVIL
-127 IMYVAKYLSQKQ
+127 IMFVAKYLSQMQ
-139 DSPTDFKQFILNP
+139 DNTNDFKQFLIQLVA
-152 IIPVAFVCALIL
+152 PVALVCALIL

-177 CWFMLFIGKVNLK
+177 CWLMMFVGRVNLK
-190 HLFGITGL
+190 YLFGITGL
-198 GILLVGALIVVSL
+198 GVLLVGAFIAISL
-211 QFKVLGRAQT
+211 QFKTLSRAQT

-237 NYQVEQ
+237 NYQLEQ
-243 SKIAIASGGIIGKG
+243 SKIAIATGGIIGKG

-284 VVGGVFILSLY
+284 VVGGVFILILY
-295 LILLYRSALLVK
+295 LILLYRAALLVK
-307 KSKRMFPAFL
+307 KSTRLFPAFL
-317 VLGLALMLTLQ
+317 AFGLALMLTLQ
-328 AFINMAVA
+328 ALINMAVA

-351 MGGSSLL
+351 LGGSSLI
-358 VSSAALGIILSV
+358 VSSGALGIILGI
-370 SRSQSKN
+370 SRSQDKK
-377 ELFDGEEPVEDNN
+377 ELFDGEEPVKDNN